1 MRIYKSEKK
10 NETHSESHTYEKLIY
25 RKQKT
30 RSMEYMKT
38 WHHQALVL
46 KVMEI
51 GTDDGLIILD
61 HEDLGRAS

>member
-51 GTDDGLIILD
+51 IIR
-61 HEDLGRAS
+61 H

>member
-1 MRIYKSEKK
+1 MINLNENLQIRIK
-10 NETHSESHTYEKLIY
+10 NETHSESHAYEKLIY

-30 RSMEYMKT
+30 SMEYMKT

-51 GTDDGLIILD
+51 IIR
-61 HEDLGRAS
+61 H